1 MADKIVKITCRACG
15 KTFSVKHPG
24 REATLKYNCPACGA
38 IVPVRFKAAP
48 APVQMAQKQAPAKQQ
63 PDKSI
68 PGTVIAGANTAA
80 GAYSGTF
87 VSDTPR
93 DTASPALRVTIHRP
107 LLPDTVR
114 DYPLPL
120 TGAVTVGRAD
130 DSQPSDIAITGDT
143 SVSRRSAVIEAY
155 PGPHGSTYAL
165 RVVKTLNPIR
175 VNDREI
181 MQGES
186 VGLSFGDI
194 IIMGKTLMQFVNAKK

>member
-15 KTFSVKHPG
+15 KTFSVKHTG

-48 APVQMAQKQAPAKQQ
+48 APVAMKQQQEPSKQQ
-63 PDKSI
+63 PKPI
-68 PGTVIAGANTAA
+68 PGTIIAGSGSSA

-87 VSDTPR
+87 VSESPR
-93 DTASPALRVTIHRP
+93 DTASPALRITIHRP

-120 TGAVTVGRAD
+120 TGAVTIGRAD
-130 DSQPSDIAITGDT
+130 DEQPSDIAITGDS
-143 SVSRRSAVIEAY
+143 SVSRRSAAIEAY

-165 RVVKTLNPIR
+165 RVIKTLNPIR

-194 IIMGKTLMQFVNAKK
+194 IVMGKTLMQFVNTKK